1 MLTLLERAVLDMML
15 DIPGEKFEILREQL
29 ANAQVSSRTMS
40 DAGFF
45 TDFVVPASATVRRDL
60 PDMEISGVGAEFP
73 DLKNGAGFVLF
84 IRDGAIKTLEA
95 FTYDEPWPAK
105 VDGFRLFKAI

>member
-1 MLTLLERAVLDMML
+1 MVRVFRGLKAYP
-15 DIPGEKFEILREQL
+15 IPCPIH
-29 ANAQVSSRTMS
+29 AQVSSRTMS

-45 TDFVVPASATVRRDL
+45 MELIVPASATVRQDL

-73 DLKNGAGFVLF
+73 NLKNGAGFVLF

-105 VDGFRLFKAI
+105 VDGFRLFNAI